1 MFNVNKQLNLEII
14 ECCECGILFAINKDF
29 QNKLRETKQTF
40 FCPNGHSQL
49 YARSTAAILRE
60 EIGRKNNV
68 IEELENKNIVL
79 EKKLKPKKKKKI
91 IKKVK

>member
-1 MFNVNKQLNLEII
+1 
-14 ECCECGILFAINKDF
+14 
-29 QNKLRETKQTF
+29 
-40 FCPNGHSQL
+40 
-49 YARSTAAILRE
+49 LRE